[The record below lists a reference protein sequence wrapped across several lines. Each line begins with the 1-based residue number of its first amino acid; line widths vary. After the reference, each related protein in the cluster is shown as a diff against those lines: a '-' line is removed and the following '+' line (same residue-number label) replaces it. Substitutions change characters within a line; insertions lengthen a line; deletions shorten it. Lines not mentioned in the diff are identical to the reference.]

1 MKKSFSRIIAIALL
15 FVAGVQTISAQ
26 SQVANSK
33 RERILQVLDQSR
45 PNEYVPAACTGSS

>member
-33 RERILQVLDQSR
+33 R
-45 PNEYVPAACTGSS
+45 